1 MKKIVGIFFY
11 FLFFVIFSS
20 AAFAL
25 ERIVQ
30 LDVPGC
36 SVWSN
41 NAGIGAILKK
51 IDGVK
56 KHENKGRDL
65 LVVTFDDEKTT
76 LKIIIDELK
85 KGEFTVTGEP
95 IYLK

>member
-1 MKKIVGIFFY
+1 
-11 FLFFVIFSS
+11 
-20 AAFAL
+20 
-25 ERIVQ
+25 
-30 LDVPGC
+30 
-36 SVWSN
+36 
-41 NAGIGAILKK
+41 
-51 IDGVK
+51 VK
-56 KHENKGRDL
+56 KQENKGRDL